1 MYLTYM
7 KSPLNFH
14 FFVNLDTDVP
24 ESGEFPI
31 PSVEELLFSD
41 VEAQSWQS
49 HPRSWTL
56 LTVPLPNA
64 NSFKIGSDS
73 PARLVLSSVNNSDKS
88 D

>member
-24 ESGEFPI
+24 ESGAFPI
-31 PSVEELLFSD
+31 PSIGELLFSD

-49 HPRSWTL
+49 HSPLWTFS
-56 LTVPLPNA
+56 VPPPNA